1 MPALV
6 PSSLDSTVL
15 AVRLRE
21 LAGEE
26 RDVQVDFLLHL
37 DEFDRR
43 RAFVEAG
50 HSSLWSYCLEVL
62 HLREG
67 SAGRRIQ
74 AMKVLRRFPRLEG
87 ALRDGRLCLS
97 TIALLGQILTEENVD
112 DLLARASFRTK
123 ADVDHLVAS
132 VQARTAPR
140 AGVRR
145 LPEREPAVTSAPL
158 PLAPVEA
165 RPEAVDQAA
174 ETPPQPPASIVD
186 RAAASGLPSPQSAC
200 GTPKRPPERRAVTE
214 SQWSL
219 RVTIDRGCNEDLET
233 LKSLL
238 AHKIP
243 DGDLATVLHEAI
255 RCGIEKHGKRK
266 GAIAPAR
273 KANRALPSADSTKA
287 TATIPAEVR
296 REVWRRDGG
305 RCAFVAADGRRCD
318 SRWKLEI
325 DHIQPAALGGSSRV
339 DELRLACRAHN
350 LLYAERAFGREHMDR
365 FRREWGES
373 RPFSPDAGAPI
384 AAAAGVR
391 GSRDCS
397 VLAYPSG

>member
-1 MPALV
+1 MSALV
-6 PSSLDSTVL
+6 TSLDTSVL
-15 AVRLRE
+15 ALRLHE

-26 RDVQVDFLLHL
+26 RNVQVDFLLHL

-50 HSSLWSYCLEVL
+50 HPSLWSYCLEVL

-74 AMKVLRRFPRLEG
+74 AMRVLRRFPRLEG

-97 TIALLGQILTEENVD
+97 TIALLGQVLTEENLD
-112 DLLARASFRTK
+112 DLLGRAAYRTK

-140 AGVRR
+140 AGVRK
-145 LPEREPAVTSAPL
+145 LPEREPGVTSAPL
-158 PLAPVEA
+158 PLAPAEA
-165 RPEAVDQAA
+165 RPEAVDDAA
-174 ETPPQPPASIVD
+174 QTTPEPAASIVD
-186 RAAASGLPSPQSAC
+186 RAPASGLPSPEPAC
-200 GTPKRPPERRAVTE
+200 GKPKRPPEMRAVTE

-219 RVTIDRGCNEDLET
+219 RVTIDRACSEDLET

-238 AHKIP
+238 AHQIP
-243 DGDLATVLHEAI
+243 DGDLAAVLHEAI

-266 GAIAPAR
+266 GAVAPAR
-273 KANRALPSADSTKA
+273 KANRAAPSADRTKA
-287 TATIPAEVR
+287 RATIPAEVR

-305 RCAFVAADGRRCD
+305 RCAFVAADGRRCN

-325 DHIQPAALGGSSRV
+325 DHIHPRRWEDRRRSTS
-339 DELRLACRAHN
+339 LRLACRAHN

-365 FRREWGES
+365 FRRERGES
-373 RPFSPDAGAPI
+373 RPRSSDAGAPS
-384 AAAAGVR
+384 AERVGMR
-391 GSRDCS
+391 GSRNSD
-397 VLAYPSG
+397 VVVYPSG

>member
-1 MPALV
+1 VSALV
-6 PSSLDSTVL
+6 TSLDSTVL
-15 AVRLRE
+15 ALRLRE
-21 LAGEE
+21 FAGEE
-26 RDVQVDFLLHL
+26 RNVQVDFLLHL

-50 HSSLWSYCLEVL
+50 HPSLWSYCLEVL

-67 SAGRRIQ
+67 AAGRRIQ
-74 AMKVLRRFPRLEG
+74 AMRVLRRFPGLEG

-97 TIALLGQILTEENVD
+97 TIGLLGQVLTEENQEE
-112 DLLARASFRTK
+112 LLARAAYRTK

-140 AGVRR
+140 AGVRK
-145 LPEREPAVTSAPL
+145 LPEREPGMTSAPL

-165 RPEAVDQAA
+165 RPEAVDEPVRA
-174 ETPPQPPASIVD
+174 PAPEASNVD
-186 RAAASGLPSPQSAC
+186 RASARGLPSPESTC
-200 GTPKRPPERRAVTE
+200 GQPKRPPEMRAVSE

-219 RVTIDRGCNEDLET
+219 RVTIDRACNEDLET

-243 DGDLATVLHEAI
+243 DGDLAAVLHEAI

-266 GAIAPAR
+266 GAVAPAR
-273 KANRALPSADSTKA
+273 KANRAAPSADRTKA

-305 RCAFVAADGRRCD
+305 RCAFVAADGRRCN

-325 DHIQPAALGGSSRV
+325 DHIQPTALGGSSTV
-339 DELRLACRAHN
+339 DDLRLACRAHN
-350 LLYAERAFGREHMDR
+350 LLFAERAFGREHMDR
-365 FRREWGES
+365 FRRERGES
-373 RPFSPDAGAPI
+373 RPRSPDAGAPT
-384 AAAAGVR
+384 AAGVVMR
-391 GSRDCS
+391 RSRKSD
-397 VLAYPSG
+397 VVVYPCG